1 MNKLKGIKKN
11 ELKNFLIIG
20 IFNFL
25 LTNIILQFLLL
36 VLNTILATFV
46 SQSFNFIVGFT
57 LYGLRVF
64 NMKNLRFVF
73 FLKYLALS
81 IFIWNINWILIL
93 FLNSYG
99 LSKNIASLF
108 IIPLLVIISFLFQK
122 FFVFV

>member
-1 MNKLKGIKKN
+1 M
-11 ELKNFLIIG
+11 F
-20 IFNFL
+20 
-25 LTNIILQFLLL
+25 QFTMFIL

-64 NMKNLRFVF
+64 NMKYLRFVF
-73 FLKYLALS
+73 FIKYLALS

-108 IIPLLVIISFLFQK
+108 IDPSWNFSGPVDLRY
-122 FFVFV
+122 

>member
-1 MNKLKGIKKN
+1 MKKIKKR
-11 ELKNFLIIG
+11 ELKIFLLIG

-25 LTNIILQFLLL
+25 LTNIILQALLL
-36 VLNTILATFV
+36 IINTILATFI
-46 SQSFNFIVGFT
+46 SQTFNFIVGFN
-57 LYGLRVF
+57 LYGQKVF
-64 NMKNLRFVF
+64 NMKTLKFSF

-81 IFIWNINWILIL
+81 IFIWNINWILIF

-122 FFVFV
+122 FFVFI